1 MIVVPVHYGSF
12 RCRVLQS
19 KFFVVPVTSSYQVYV
34 QRFFASGV
42 VESELH
48 ARYLPVMITPLMLS
62 LKKAAA
68 SQGDLWSFGE
78 PTTFTRVKFATP
90 QGLDIR
96 RDEIGMD
103 SVRDGVWGRK

>member
-1 MIVVPVHYGSF
+1 M
-12 RCRVLQS
+12 
-19 KFFVVPVTSSYQVYV
+19 
-34 QRFFASGV
+34 
-42 VESELH
+42 
-48 ARYLPVMITPLMLS
+48 MITRLMLS

-90 QGLDIR
+90 QGLDTR

-103 SVRDGVWGRK
+103 SIRDGVWGRK